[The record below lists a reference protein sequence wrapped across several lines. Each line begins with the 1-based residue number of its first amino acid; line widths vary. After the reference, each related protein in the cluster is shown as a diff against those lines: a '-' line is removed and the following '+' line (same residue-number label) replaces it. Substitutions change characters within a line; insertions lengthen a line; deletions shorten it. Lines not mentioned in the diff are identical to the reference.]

1 MTEQEYQARLKR
13 DQLLLEQAAT
23 LQRLQAQ
30 GLGLGAGGITPNN
43 WITVTDTAYLYP
55 MVNIEAALADTELTI
70 TRRGGYFTFESLVD
84 IDTFWYEMW
93 EKTSFS
99 NPANNP
105 GYSLGVGTRLTGS
118 VNTIY
123 FMLESGQ
130 TIAILQEVT
139 QTTNQA
145 SLPQGV
151 GGDSP
156 QGTVGYIP
164 VWVDINGDGVP
175 GTVSEVNTGNIDPL
189 RVVKV

>member
-130 TIAILQEVT
+130 PIAILQEVT
-139 QTTNQA
+139 QTTDQD

-164 VWVDINGDGVP
+164 VWVDFNGDGVP
-175 GTVSEVNTGNIDPL
+175 GTVTDLVSGNTDPL
-189 RVVKV
+189 RIVKV

>member
-13 DQLLLEQAAT
+13 DHLLLEQAAT
-23 LQRLQAQ
+23 LQKLAAQ
-30 GLGLGAGGITPNN
+30 GLSFGAGGFQPNN

-55 MVNIEAALADTELTI
+55 MVNIEEALADTQLTI
-70 TRRGGYFTFESLVD
+70 GRRNIYFTFESLAD
-84 IDTFWYEMW
+84 IDTFWYQMW
-93 EKTSFS
+93 EKTSFD

-118 VNTIY
+118 NNVIY
-123 FMLESGQ
+123 FVLKSGQ

-164 VWVDINGDGVP
+164 VWVDFDANGVP
-175 GTVSEVNTGNIDPL
+175 GTVTDPASGNLDPL
-189 RVVKV
+189 RIVKV